1 MSSAKLSTGLP
12 TWSTSV
18 KSWFVMVRDAK
29 GRFPKSDLWG
39 DGWGWGLFEAKE
51 PMRNVATSYRT
62 DSLPCY
68 IPAKKDDWV
77 YIRGYSILTKG
88 K

>member
-1 MSSAKLSTGLP
+1 MSSAKLSTGQP
-12 TWSTSV
+12 TWSTTV

-51 PMRNVATSYRT
+51 PTRNVATSYRT
-62 DSLPCY
+62 DCLPCH